1 MGRREGG
8 MDGRARVFFFFF
20 LFLRT
25 CFFALIDRK
34 WLGRNCYLLLAVL
47 VTCHLSLVP
56 VIAQR
61 IDAENENEKNKK
73 KRKNS
78 NVTIRSFLFSLVKI

>member
-1 MGRREGG
+1 MG
-8 MDGRARVFFFFF
+8 GRGIFFSGV
-20 LFLRT
+20 
-25 CFFALIDRK
+25 FFALIDRK

-47 VTCHLSLVP
+47 VTCYLSPVP

-73 KRKNS
+73 KKEKPKCDNS
-78 NVTIRSFLFSLVKI
+78 FFSFFFGQNLTRD

>member
-34 WLGRNCYLLLAVL
+34 WLGRNCYLLV
-47 VTCHLSLVP
+47 VTCCTCYLLLVP

-61 IDAENENEKNKK
+61 IGAENEKEKK
-73 KRKNS
+73 KKKLKCDNS
-78 NVTIRSFLFSLVKI
+78 FFSFSLVKI